1 MVTITDNET
10 LKLSLATPEDIK
22 EAAEKLTHFWIGAFS
37 PLWVPFFAAT
47 SVGLGSWAL
56 SSALAPIKPRD
67 NDAYGALP
75 RTFTDALTAQYGWLK
90 SSEPSANMLEEAA
103 EAVNDAAGT
112 QARHVIESQDAIVD
126 AVLTD
131 DLLESPAIED
141 LNRKIETTRAIKAE
155 VAEKKKASRPNR
167 PDGK

>member
-1 MVTITDNET
+1 MVSITDGET

-22 EAAEKLTHFWIGAFS
+22 EVSEKLTHFWIGAFS

-47 SVGLGSWAL
+47 SFGLGSWAL
-56 SSALAPIKPRD
+56 SSALAPVRSR
-67 NDAYGALP
+67 NNEAYGDLP

-90 SSEPSANMLEEAA
+90 SSEPSANMLEDAA
-103 EAVNDAAGT
+103 EAVNDAAGS
-112 QARHVIESQDAIVD
+112 QARHIIESQDAIVD

-131 DLLESPAIED
+131 DLLESPAIDD
-141 LNRKIETTRAIKAE
+141 LNRKIETTRAVKAA
-155 VAEKKKASRPNR
+155 VAAKKKVTRANR